1 MDRYAES
8 AILPVIVSLQLQ
20 ADERGISVVAL
31 QSMREL
37 VANDEPEIAIDYLVN
52 TMNSFGLTLKQDE
65 HERLS
70 VLAVRLQYADI
81 LTDIR
86 PELIQS

>member
-1 MDRYAES
+1 MDRYAEF
-8 AILPVIVSLQLQ
+8 IIVPVIGSLQLQ
-20 ADERGISVVAL
+20 ADERGVSGLAL

-52 TMNSFGLTLKQDE
+52 TVNSFGLTLKRDE
-65 HERLS
+65 YERLS
-70 VLAVRLQYADI
+70 ALAVRLQYADI

-86 PELIQS
+86 PELILS